1 MKASPPAGVVALS
14 RRCLCSGLVLLWLTE
29 GVNSVAAGSL
39 SPPARQPAAS
49 SNEMACYSNKLF
61 IEREKHAQALAESG
75 RSFVAEQV
83 LGECCE
89 AKGQYPEAL
98 YHYRKARAIVEAMLG
113 FRDPPVTGKDLQW
126 HTLILYSLARL
137 HGGMGQLDAERELLA
152 GLTNQVSREY
162 CALTLGDPDAAMAR
176 LVRNRLK
183 AGDIDTAHVL
193 AAQALS
199 DHPDDPGA
207 MHNMAIVL
215 LEKEPDGG
223 QAYALYRKLLETQR
237 SPGVA
242 SCDWMGRMA
251 ESQARL
257 GEAEEWLRRSA
268 RMPGS
273 PDDAYDGWRAVARL
287 QTGGARFGEARD
299 SLTASWS
306 IVAGKQYNLRR
317 EMRLRTLGA
326 VAEWGLATG
335 ASDLA
340 ADVTEILCREQ
351 TRSGPSMQGAASRQA
366 GFCVLRLV
374 ALQQKQ
380 SGVLRAL
387 ETAWEREL
395 KRRELV
401 AIISQA
407 VSTGTRFHD
416 VFEVV
421 DVPPWLF
428 GNVFDALGYNASL
441 ALVRKYPLHGARKHG
456 YDTALNAEISRVGKE
471 WTAAAASA
479 ISALKDLPAEERLLR
494 ARMTLIAALCANEA
508 GQAVDGA
515 RHIEEACAIAP
526 VSPSWM
532 GIPLPAG
539 FKKMDSLPVE
549 EISRLKGERD

>member
-1 MKASPPAGVVALS
+1 LFW
-14 RRCLCSGLVLLWLTE
+14 LVGGTDSVGEGTLPLL
-29 GVNSVAAGSL
+29 
-39 SPPARQPAAS
+39 ARQTGVTT
-49 SNEMACYSNKLF
+49 NEMACYSNKLF
-61 IEREKHAQALAESG
+61 IEREKSAHALAGSG

-98 YHYRKARAIVEAMLG
+98 YHYRKARAMVESMPG
-113 FRDPPVTGKDLQW
+113 FRNPPVTGKDLHW

-137 HGGMGQLDAERELLA
+137 QGGMGQLDAERELLA
-152 GLTNQVSREY
+152 GLTNRVGREY
-162 CALTLGDPDAAMAR
+162 CALTLGDPDAALAR

-183 AGDIDTAHVL
+183 AGDVDVAYAL
-193 AAQALS
+193 AAQALR

-223 QAYALYRKLLETQR
+223 QAYALYRKLLGTQR
-237 SPGVA
+237 IPGVA

-268 RMPGS
+268 RMPGA

-287 QTGGARFGEARD
+287 QTGGARFAEAKD
-299 SLTASWS
+299 SLTASGS

-335 ASDLA
+335 AADLA

-366 GFCVLRLV
+366 GFCVLRLE
-374 ALQQKQ
+374 ALKQQMH
-380 SGVLRAL
+380 SGVLRVVGA
-387 ETAWEREL
+387 AWEREL

-401 AIISQA
+401 AIVSQA

-441 ALVRKYPLHGARKHG
+441 ALVRTYPLHGARMQS
-456 YDTALNAEISRVGKE
+456 YDTALIAEISRVGKN
-471 WTAAAASA
+471 WNAAKASA
-479 ISALKDLPAEERLLR
+479 ISALQDLPAEERLLR

-508 GQAVDGA
+508 GQEADGA
-515 RHIEEACAIAP
+515 RYVQEACAIAP
-526 VSPSWM
+526 ASPSWM
-532 GIPLPAG
+532 GIPPPAG
-539 FKKMDSLPVE
+539 LKMMESLTVE

>member
-1 MKASPPAGVVALS
+1 MKTSLPASIVALS
-14 RRCLCSGLVLLWLTE
+14 RRCLCGGLALFWLMRGQDSVGE
-29 GVNSVAAGSL
+29 GTLPPL
-39 SPPARQPAAS
+39 SRQPGATT
-49 SNEMACYSNKLF
+49 NEMVCYSNKLF
-61 IEREKHAQALAESG
+61 IEREKQAEALSGSG

-89 AKGQYPEAL
+89 AKGLYPEAL
-98 YHYRKARAIVEAMLG
+98 YHYRKARAIVEAMPG
-113 FRDPPVTGKDLQW
+113 FRDPPLTGKDMQW

-137 HGGMGQLDAERELLA
+137 QGSMGQLDAERELLA
-152 GLTNQVSREY
+152 GLTNRVGREY
-162 CALTLGDPDAAMAR
+162 CALTFGDPDAALAR

-183 AGDIDTAHVL
+183 AGDVDTAYAL
-193 AAQALS
+193 ASQALR

-207 MHNMAIVL
+207 MHNMAIVF
-215 LEKEPDGG
+215 LEKEPDGV
-223 QAYALYRKLLETQR
+223 QAYALYRKLLGTQR
-237 SPGVA
+237 LPGVA

-287 QTGGARFGEARD
+287 QTGGARFAEARD

-306 IVAGKQYNLRR
+306 IVSGKQYNLRR

-326 VAEWGLATG
+326 VAEWGLASG
-335 ASDLA
+335 APDLA

-395 KRRELV
+395 KRRQLV
-401 AIISQA
+401 AIVSQA

-441 ALVRKYPLHGARKHG
+441 ALVRTYPLHGARKHG

-479 ISALKDLPAEERLLR
+479 ISALKDLPAEERILR
-494 ARMTLIAALCANEA
+494 ARMMLIAALCANEA
-508 GQAVDGA
+508 GQAADGA
-515 RHIEEACAIAP
+515 RYVQEACAIAP
-526 VSPSWM
+526 ASPSWM
-532 GIPLPAG
+532 GIPPPAG
-539 FKKMDSLPVE
+539 LKMMESLTVE